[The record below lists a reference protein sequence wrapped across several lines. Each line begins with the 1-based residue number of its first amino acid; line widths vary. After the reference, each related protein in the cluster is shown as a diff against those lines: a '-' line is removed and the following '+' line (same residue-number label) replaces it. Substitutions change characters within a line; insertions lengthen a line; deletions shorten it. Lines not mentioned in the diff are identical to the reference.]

1 MSTTKAFYWIII
13 FGLFGLFACQQPA
26 EETQSEQP
34 EIVEEVVEEVEVA
47 PEFTCES
54 LPSSYGSYE
63 DAKNQISSATFP
75 VQESANTAGSSWIRS
90 ANFYSCDGQ
99 QGFLIIGTDYQAY
112 IHSNVSV
119 GLWEEFA
126 NASSKGSFYSRN
138 IKGRYSFNL

>member
-13 FGLFGLFACQQPA
+13 FGLFSCQQPV
-26 EETQSEQP
+26 EETQSEEP
-34 EIVEEVVEEVEVA
+34 EIVEEVVEEEVEVA

-54 LPSSYGSYE
+54 LPSSYDSYE

-75 VQESANTAGSSWIRS
+75 VQESANTAGSSWMRS

-99 QGFLIIGTDYQAY
+99 QGFLIIGTDNQTY
-112 IHSNVSV
+112 IHANVSV

-126 NASSKGSFYSRN
+126 NASSKGSYYSRN
-138 IKGRYSFNL
+138 VKGRYSFIP

>member
-1 MSTTKAFYWIII
+1 MSTTKAFYWVFI
-13 FGLFGLFACQQPA
+13 FGLFGLFSCQQPTVESQP
-26 EETQSEQP
+26 EEP
-34 EIVEEVVEEVEVA
+34 EIVEEVLEVEVA

-75 VQESANTAGSSWIRS
+75 VQESANTAGSSWMRS

-99 QGFLIIGTDYQAY
+99 QGFLIIGTDNQTY
-112 IHSNVSV
+112 IHANVSV